1 MSLSDTLS
9 NTSNAKPEPAEPTVT
24 VNPAD
29 QLTQS
34 LVSEYMYFQD
44 SMGKTQESE
53 AQRRQKILMNKFA
66 LTGSMESDVVSENE
80 DKTFSSEP
88 FTSFYFCSGNALT
101 IGYGVKI
108 EYKDGELCKE
118 GLEVLADLDIHRN
131 GKSLSMDEKEALVKE
146 CFAKRAARDNAIKN
160 GKKLKTLTNAN
171 GDEIKGN
178 TPTRNLRPLSQETV
192 LFGGTDVPRISRE
205 NALFVAGKEYEK
217 KLNKILKENP
227 VLGSSLFSEALAT
240 DFAYQF
246 GDTGVKQFGFYK
258 NAKDGNI
265 SSSLKFSDSWQKNE
279 PTRCKIRQLLCK
291 MAYRTEKEKQAR
303 KGKPATPESQSI
315 FFMDALKDFTAEF
328 KDNIMRR
335 EAQATVL
342 MEQFM
347 TLTAMQCY
355 QNIKGSELT
364 LDEIKEAEQV
374 AHRLVY
380 THLFRSDVVL
390 QLPNQIRPITMVSA
404 VQNLKTKPTDEKS
417 LNTILKD
424 SLADEAV
431 DRLTAYNKKNNT
443 EHTLVV
449 DDLMIVSPKERW

>member
-1 MSLSDTLS
+1 
-9 NTSNAKPEPAEPTVT
+9 
-24 VNPAD
+24 
-29 QLTQS
+29 
-34 LVSEYMYFQD
+34 
-44 SMGKTQESE
+44 
-53 AQRRQKILMNKFA
+53 
-66 LTGSMESDVVSENE
+66 
-80 DKTFSSEP
+80 
-88 FTSFYFCSGNALT
+88 
-101 IGYGVKI
+101 
-108 EYKDGELCKE
+108 
-118 GLEVLADLDIHRN
+118 
-131 GKSLSMDEKEALVKE
+131 
-146 CFAKRAARDNAIKN
+146 
-160 GKKLKTLTNAN
+160 
-171 GDEIKGN
+171 
-178 TPTRNLRPLSQETV
+178 
-192 LFGGTDVPRISRE
+192 
-205 NALFVAGKEYEK
+205 
-217 KLNKILKENP
+217 
-227 VLGSSLFSEALAT
+227 
-240 DFAYQF
+240 
-246 GDTGVKQFGFYK
+246 
-258 NAKDGNI
+258 
-265 SSSLKFSDSWQKNE
+265 
-279 PTRCKIRQLLCK
+279 
-291 MAYRTEKEKQAR
+291 
-303 KGKPATPESQSI
+303 
-315 FFMDALKDFTAEF
+315 MDALKDFTAEF